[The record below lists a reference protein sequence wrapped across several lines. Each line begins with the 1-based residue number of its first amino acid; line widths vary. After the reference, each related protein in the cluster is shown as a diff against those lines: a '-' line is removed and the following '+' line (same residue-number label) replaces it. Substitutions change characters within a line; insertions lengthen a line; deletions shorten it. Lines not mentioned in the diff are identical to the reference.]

1 MATRLV
7 LQRDRTSNNT
17 FMKAI
22 SNTSYSAVL
31 PASVNTTLTVPN
43 GAHAAFV
50 AVTGNELYV
59 ALNETPVVPTTATF
73 VLQPGQQINNGA
85 MAGFPCNPGD
95 IINMITDNPAKVQIS
110 FYENEVIE

>member
-22 SNTSYSAVL
+22 SDTSYSAIL
-31 PASVNTTLTVPN
+31 PADVLTTLTVPEKS
-43 GAHAAFV
+43 HASFI
-50 AVTGNELYV
+50 AVTGNEVYV

-73 VLQPGQQINNGA
+73 VQQPGQQINNGA
-85 MAGFPCNPGD
+85 MAGFPCYPGD
-95 IINMITDNPAKVQIS
+95 IINMISDNPVKVQIS